1 MTSTYRGIKYNQA
14 DLPKDKAKKT
24 GGIYRGVKH
33 EAVDVEMSPKA
44 KSGIYRG
51 QKWVA

>member
-14 DLPKDKAKKT
+14 DLPKEKAVKFA
-24 GGIYRGVKH
+24 GNYRGIKH
-33 EAVDVEMSPKA
+33 EAVSVEKSPKA

>member
-14 DLPKDKAKKT
+14 DLPKDSRQKS

-33 EAVDVEMSPKA
+33 EAVDVEKSPKA

>member
-14 DLPKDKAKKT
+14 DLAKDKAKKT

-33 EAVDVEMSPKA
+33 EAVDVEKSPKA

-51 QKWVA
+51 QKWED